1 MNTIRT
7 GKYKDVSTVILE
19 NDALTVKILPD
30 WGSKI
35 ASIIYKPLNRELLW
49 QNPGEVYRKTGYGD
63 GYETGEVSG
72 FDEMFP
78 TITKCRC
85 ENPFAYGVDVAD
97 VVEIPDHGEVWSIP
111 WEYETEGDTVRLQ
124 VNGVRFPYRLEK
136 IVSLSGAVIHIEYAA
151 ENLSGSDFDFIWA
164 AHPLFNASEGMEIIV
179 PEGMNEIINSVPGP
193 RFKEYGERLSFP
205 VARLADGNEFRCDAV
220 PAQNDTGYQKY
231 YFSGKVGEGWC
242 LLYDRGH
249 RLNIGLSFPADTVPY
264 LGMWVNEG
272 GWEGQYNI
280 APEPATGGMDS
291 VDAAK
296 KWGMNSVL
304 KPGEPYRWHLNISAA
319 GGEKARRVMEN
330 GEIEM

>member
-7 GKYKDVSTVILE
+7 GTYKDVSAVILE
-19 NDALTVKILPD
+19 NDDLTVKILPD

-35 ASIIYKPLNRELLW
+35 ASIVYMPLNRELLW
-49 QNPGEVYRKTGYGD
+49 QNPGDVYRKTAYGD

-78 TITKCRC
+78 TITACRS
-85 ENPFAYGVDVAD
+85 ENTAREIAD

-111 WEYETEGDTVRLQ
+111 WEYETRGDTVRLH

-136 IVSLSGAVIHIEYAA
+136 QVSLIGAAVHIEYAA

-193 RFKEYGERLSFP
+193 RFKEYGKRLSFP
-205 VARLADGNEFRCDAV
+205 IARLAAGSEFRCDAV
-220 PAQNDTGYQKY
+220 PAQNDSGYQKY
-231 YFSGKVGEGWC
+231 YFAGKVSEGWC
-242 LLYDRGH
+242 RLYDRENG
-249 RLNIGLSFPADTVPY
+249 LNIGLSFPVETVPY

-280 APEPATGGMDS
+280 APEPATGAMDS
-291 VDAAK
+291 VEASK
-296 KWGMNSVL
+296 TWGMNSVL
-304 KPGEPYRWHLNISAA
+304 KPGEPYRWYLNIEVA
-319 GGEKARRVMEN
+319 GVSDPGH
-330 GEIEM
+330 